1 VQVGLP
7 RTILVVDDDP
17 GVLEVLELALE
28 AEGYSVVVARN
39 GREALDQAALS
50 RPHLMLVDLMM
61 PIMDGWQFVREVRKV
76 DQLDATPVIVL
87 SAARNIDEMVRDLG
101 VEAVVS
107 KPFNLEDLLELVASH
122 AA

>member
-1 VQVGLP
+1 VQADQP
-7 RTILVVDDDP
+7 RTVLVVDDDP
-17 GVLEVLELALE
+17 GVLEVLELALG

-39 GREALDQAALS
+39 GREALDQAAAS
-50 RPHLMLVDLMM
+50 QPSLMLVDLMM

-76 DQLDATPVIVL
+76 DDLGTTPVIVL
-87 SAARNIDEMVRDLG
+87 SAARNVDEAVRDLG

-107 KPFNLEDLLELVASH
+107 KPFNLDDLLELVASH